1 MGGSTRRRP
10 GQAGAC
16 ASGLWASASPQM
28 RLRIGPRSLR
38 IGPSGK
44 QQPLGKARPGP
55 TRSGGRKPQGSA
67 SHPRRRFYRNGGRL
81 GRCSLPERNGY
92 GNATAPFGNSI
103 LAAPLP
109 RGTRG
114 TPAHG
119 AGKPP
124 SQPADKAK
132 TSAYAGGPENQARPV
147 CGLVCGPSG
156 GWGQNAGCAPPL
168 WRLARPSLIFW
179 PFGGVCC
186 GPVCC
191 CLSCVSCWSGLVARL
206 PVWWRVWLVSCP
218 LAAVSLAVCF
228 GGGVCLSAGGG
239 VCAWLFLALWCGVW
253 PSARGAVLWPVLAPF
268 VGKKAPAGNQ
278 QPGRGL

>member
-1 MGGSTRRRP
+1 M
-10 GQAGAC
+10 
-16 ASGLWASASPQM
+16 
-28 RLRIGPRSLR
+28 
-38 IGPSGK
+38 
-44 QQPLGKARPGP
+44 
-55 TRSGGRKPQGSA
+55 
-67 SHPRRRFYRNGGRL
+67 

-132 TSAYAGGPENQARPV
+132 SSAYAGGPENQARPV

-156 GWGQNAGCAPPL
+156 GWEQNVAGVPPSGGFPPL
-168 WRLARPSLIFW
+168 SHSGKRW
-179 PFGGVCC
+179 CC
-186 GPVCC
+186 YVWC
-191 CLSCVSCWSGLVARL
+191 CLSYLCIWPGLVAGL
-206 PVWWRVWLVSCP
+206 PVWWCVWLVAVPVCSVA
-218 LAAVSLAVCF
+218 LALCS

-239 VCAWLFLALWCGVW
+239 VCAWLLLALWRGVW

-268 VGKKAPAGNQ
+268 AGKKAPAGNQ
-278 QPGRGL
+278 QPGRGFEDG